1 MANKLDNHKII
12 ERIKNYMQRNNL
24 EELNVSPGNAIWKDI
39 CILIHGNATYD
50 NQKKLHY
57 LYTKANSPIYN
68 EIQGEKFFNFF

>member
-12 ERIKNYMQRNNL
+12 ESIKNYMQRNNL

-57 LYTKANSPIYN
+57 LSFLPLILLFKVTPKV
-68 EIQGEKFFNFF
+68 